1 MSSKWTEHQV
11 SFSDPRTPQRN
22 GKVEQK
28 FQTLYGRMRA
38 TLNNGGLEDSV
49 RTGVWAECAR
59 ITTFL
64 SSITL
69 IKAKGK
75 CPYQL
80 MFGSKLKLLTSLN
93 IPEEIVIVTTKD
105 DIQGKSK
112 NRCLTNI
119 LILIHDAFALRF

>member
-11 SFSDPRTPQRN
+11 LFSDPRTPQRN

-38 TLNNGGLEDSV
+38 TLNNEGLEDSV
-49 RTGVWAECAR
+49 RTGKWAECAR

-80 MFGSKLKLLTSLN
+80 MLGGKLKLPTSLN
-93 IPEEIVIVTTKD
+93 IFEEIIIVSTKD
-105 DIQGKSK
+105 DIQGKLK
-112 NRCLTNI
+112 K
-119 LILIHDAFALRF
+119 RFKKEDMPKRS